1 MTSFGSG
8 KTRGLGK
15 VQCENERGRGTEWEA
30 FARINETAAQDAVS
44 SAFPYP
50 GDTHEAAH
58 AHAGFKPK
66 IRMRRSKETLL
77 TCSISL

>member
-1 MTSFGSG
+1 MALGKLAVSG
-8 KTRGLGK
+8 KFSVRMR
-15 VQCENERGRGTEWEA
+15 EGRTEWEA